1 MGNINISYTVPQS
14 KLGTVPLKVLN
25 NLLKYEHIAKN
36 VNLFSKAFFNLLA
49 IWKMASG

>member
-25 NLLKYEHIAKN
+25 NLLKYEHIAKKRKSF
-36 VNLFSKAFFNLLA
+36 LQSRL
-49 IWKMASG
+49 